1 MINYGSLS
9 FQKLI
14 LECLV
19 ALHDPGDQ
27 RIACSLDVRPT
38 VLRDVVHDELGDD
51 VGMQVQEL
59 HVLPQ
64 HIVVVRLQSRRV
76 FAVISNVWASFFLEL
91 TPAMDG
97 SPVLRNHPFLSQRV
111 LSSLV
116 IPGKDYPE
124 GTLKNLERRV
134 IAASPAGQGQPYF
147 LPLAVLYS
155 IVQQI
160 IIAHRGRPQH
170 IIKVIR
176 VEALIHGGIR
186 PYNLVNCH
194 YGDL

>member
-59 HVLPQ
+59 HVLP
-64 HIVVVRLQSRRV
+64 
-76 FAVISNVWASFFLEL
+76 
-91 TPAMDG
+91 
-97 SPVLRNHPFLSQRV
+97 
-111 LSSLV
+111 
-116 IPGKDYPE
+116 
-124 GTLKNLERRV
+124 
-134 IAASPAGQGQPYF
+134 
-147 LPLAVLYS
+147 
-155 IVQQI
+155 
-160 IIAHRGRPQH
+160 
-170 IIKVIR
+170 
-176 VEALIHGGIR
+176 
-186 PYNLVNCH
+186 
-194 YGDL
+194 